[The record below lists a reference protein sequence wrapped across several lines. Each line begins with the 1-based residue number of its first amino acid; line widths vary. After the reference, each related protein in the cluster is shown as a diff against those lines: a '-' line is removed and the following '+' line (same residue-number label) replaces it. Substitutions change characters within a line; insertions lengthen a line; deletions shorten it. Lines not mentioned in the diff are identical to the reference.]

1 MFFAVG
7 IGGPPKAFRWSCLRN
22 GRFFSQV
29 VSVYERSV
37 SEGAGAH
44 VYETGIS
51 FRKWCQF
58 TKEVFLKEPRAHV
71 YETGIAFH
79 KRCQFTKEVFLKELG
94 PMFTKRAFLFASDA
108 SLRNRQVSFYLAPPE
123 WSEAQARIARP
134 LTE

>member
-22 GRFFSQV
+22 GHCFSQA

-51 FRKWCQF
+51 FR
-58 TKEVFLKEPRAHV
+58 
-71 YETGIAFH
+71 

-94 PMFTKRAFLFASDA
+94 PMFTKRAFLFASGA